1 MKRIAALFLAACL
14 LLALAG
20 CRAEAP
26 AAHLSLEPPAG
37 TGGAGEPEPLVFEI
51 VPGDTRAGLLRSG
64 KLILTVEGAR
74 AASRAADVPEGG
86 FKQTDDFVI
95 LSNGSEETE
104 YKFQN
109 CVQADGSFREG
120 VRLILVDF
128 TLESQDAENE
138 TAEEAGEHGRYQGK
152 YQNPYIFRADS
163 LFYLM
168 NASEAAQ
175 KASGSGS
182 LTAVSRP
189 SFFSLYGQLEEHD
202 FAFELLPGE
211 TIRFTLGYPVG
222 NFLGGAPAAL
232 SDLCLSDAPSWA
244 GATLIDLNLG
254 GD

>member
-1 MKRIAALFLAACL
+1 MKRITALFLAACL

-26 AAHLSLEPPAG
+26 AASLSLEPPAG
-37 TGGAGEPEPLVFEI
+37 TEEAEPLVFEI
-51 VPGDTRAGLLRSG
+51 VPGDARAGLLRSG

-74 AASRAADVPEGG
+74 AVSRAADIPEGG
-86 FKQTDDFVI
+86 FRQTDDFVY
-95 LSNGSEETE
+95 LLNSGEETE

-120 VRLILVDF
+120 VYLILVDF

-138 TAEEAGEHGRYQGK
+138 TAEEAGEHGRYHGK
-152 YQNPYIFRADS
+152 YQNPYLFRADA

-175 KASGSGS
+175 YSGS
-182 LTAVSRP
+182 LTAVSHP
-189 SFFSLYGQLEEHD
+189 NFFTLYGQLEEHG

-232 SDLCLSDAPSWA
+232 SDLCLSDAPSRA

-254 GD
+254 GK